1 MASIKGFLFT
11 IGFLLFSVS
20 LLSFIVIILAT
31 NYQEDKR
38 ASEIGAIDR
47 INTLDSS
54 AQNSLKKIFEFF
66 SNINVSLDDSDVEN
80 VKISDALP
88 NNINTFRTSLND
100 FKIFVEQN
108 FPYISLNTSELNE
121 TVPLTLLPDRIS
133 YYHSNADNNM
143 LNKIIVRPEE
153 LSPSSRLKGYHF
165 IITNLVSTV
174 CVVPDI
180 YVSGLNFI
188 VNIDAFGNPN
198 CNKNFVI
205 DPDEINKFFIGA
217 SPDFFTIEIK
227 NGGVATIENNQ
238 GGVANITT
246 ILLLDDSPGN
256 QTKVML
262 PDSIIRIS
270 EPSLNIYKKGTAR
283 ILWFTIIKLIQ
294 VLIKAVFIN

>member
-1 MASIKGFLFT
+1 MASIIKGFLFT
-11 IGFLLFSVS
+11 IGFLLFSAS
-20 LLSFIVIILAT
+20 LLSFIIIIFAT

-38 ASEIGAIDR
+38 VLEIGSIDK

-66 SNINVSLDDSDVEN
+66 SNINASLDDSDVEN

-88 NNINTFRTSLND
+88 NNINTFRTYLND

-108 FPYISLNTSELNE
+108 FPYISINTSELND
-121 TVPLTLLPDRIS
+121 TVPLIVLPDRIS

-143 LNKIIVRPEE
+143 LNRIIVSPEE
-153 LSPSSRLKGYHF
+153 LSLNSRLKGYHF
-165 IITNLVSTV
+165 IISNLITANCNELLDLLDTSVPRYFVIKFDASTNTAPGCSQNLVV
-174 CVVPDI
+174 NPD
-180 YVSGLNFI
+180 
-188 VNIDAFGNPN
+188 
-198 CNKNFVI
+198 KN
-205 DPDEINKFFIGA
+205 NKFFIGA
-217 SPDFFTIEIK
+217 YPDFFTIEIK

-238 GGVANITT
+238 GGVANVTT
-246 ILLLDDSPGN
+246 ILLLDPIIGN

-283 ILWFTIIKLIQ
+283 II
-294 VLIKAVFIN
+294 

>member
-80 VKISDALP
+80 VENVKISDALP
-88 NNINTFRTSLND
+88 NNISTFRTSLND

-108 FPYISLNTSELNE
+108 FPYISIHTSELND
-121 TVPLTLLPDRIS
+121 TVPLIVLPDRIS

-153 LSPSSRLKGYHF
+153 LSLNSRLNGYHF
-165 IITNLVSTV
+165 IIRNLVSAA
-174 CVVPDI
+174 C
-180 YVSGLNFI
+180 
-188 VNIDAFGNPN
+188 NPN
-198 CNKNFVI
+198 LDTYVAGTFFSIEFNSFSTNGLSFCSQYFTI
-205 DPDEINKFFIGA
+205 DPDKSNKFFIGTA
-217 SPDFFTIEIK
+217 PDFFTIEIK

-238 GGVANITT
+238 GGVANVTT
-246 ILLLDDSPGN
+246 ILLLDPIIGN

-270 EPSLNIYKKGTAR
+270 DPVLNIYKKGTAR
-283 ILWFTIIKLIQ
+283 II
-294 VLIKAVFIN
+294 

>member
-121 TVPLTLLPDRIS
+121 
-133 YYHSNADNNM
+133 
-143 LNKIIVRPEE
+143 IIVRPEE

-205 DPDEINKFFIGA
+205 NPDEINKFFIGA

-283 ILWFTIIKLIQ
+283 II
-294 VLIKAVFIN
+294 